1 MNIKE
6 LDKQHFSSED
16 TEEYKEFI
24 DKFKPKRTT
33 DDCHTP
39 PEVYE
44 VVKEWVLKRAPHIA
58 NLRIARPCYIP
69 LLTNNS

>member
-24 DKFKPKRTT
+24 EKFKPKPKPKRTT
-33 DDCHTP
+33 DDCYTP

-44 VVKEWVLKRAPHIA
+44 VVKEWVVWGRTPAGFHYVYPQLPRGG
-58 NLRIARPCYIP
+58 
-69 LLTNNS
+69 